1 MKIFIYKTL
10 IVIFFAFLLFEITIG
25 QKLKK
30 IENKIEIFNSK
41 QEREK
46 VADKIRNEIQR
57 ANNKENILTPK
68 DRKLLSVF
76 INKII
81 EELNLNNLN

>member
-81 EELNLNNLN
+81 NELNLNNLN